1 MQNEECI
8 DMFMWGIK
16 VPVSREFV
24 VSTNLNGMLQE
35 SNHNNVTINMSTILK
50 EINCFR
56 KRNVLI
62 KCLSILDAYYGGQT
76 WKKEKTL
83 SSTSLL
89 TLIESIKN
97 GNCDGAHLIKNIS
110 IIKIMLQLIKVLN
123 ISTNILNNNEDWM
136 CSIDCVLEQIKFS
149 YIKDDDIDVVNN
161 TYKTL
166 LELQL
171 NYNNENN

>member
-8 DMFMWGIK
+8 DMFIWGIK

-24 VSTNLNGMLQE
+24 MSTNLNRMLNN
-35 SNHNNVTINMSTILK
+35 SDHNNVTLDMSTILK

-62 KCLSILDAYYGGQT
+62 NCVFILDAYYGGQT
-76 WKKEKTL
+76 WKKEKT
-83 SSTSLL
+83 SLL

-97 GNCDGAHLIKNIS
+97 GNRNGAHLIKNIS

-136 CSIDCVLEQIKFS
+136 CSIDCVLDQIKFA

-161 TYKTL
+161 IYKIL

-171 NYNNENN
+171 TYNNENN